1 MNVGERKEKAE
12 NRTRSAS
19 RLSLVKKQR
28 LFKMTDIERNMLV
41 KALDDVSR
49 ETRPEESAEIL
60 SLMEKA
66 LRTPDRRLYL
76 SDREF
81 HWAAFSL
88 NGLRSA
94 YLSVGRS
101 SGGIDKV
108 LCKLMSCKYRRAP
121 AR

>member
-41 KALDDVSR
+41 KALGDVTVER
-49 ETRPEESAEIL
+49 CVGVRRDFL

-66 LRTPDRRLYL
+66 LRTPNRRLYL

-81 HWAAFSL
+81 RWAAFSL

-94 YLSVGRS
+94 YLSAGRS

-108 LCKLMSCKYRRAP
+108 LCKLMSCKYRRAH